1 MKKLSKEQ
9 IIEKLED
16 GIEQLKN
23 IFSESV
29 IENEQEMI
37 LRKNRIITKLEREN
51 EVLRN
56 KLNKALQ
63 KNLLSFSDNQKD
75 IKLNN
80 MNII

>member
-9 IIEKLED
+9 IIEQLED

-29 IENEQEMI
+29 IENEQERI
-37 LRKNRIITKLEREN
+37 IRKNRIITRLEREN

-63 KNLLSFSDNQKD
+63 KTEQ
-75 IKLNN
+75 
-80 MNII
+80 

>member
-9 IIEKLED
+9 IIEQLED

-29 IENEQEMI
+29 IENEQERI
-37 LRKNRIITKLEREN
+37 IRKNRIITKLERKN

-56 KLNKALQ
+56 KLDKALQ
-63 KNLLSFSDNQKD
+63 KTEK
-75 IKLNN
+75 
-80 MNII
+80 

>member
-29 IENEQEMI
+29 IENEQERI
-37 LRKNRIITKLEREN
+37 IRKNRIITKLEREN
-51 EVLRN
+51 AVLRN
-56 KLNKALQ
+56 KLDKALQ
-63 KNLLSFSDNQKD
+63 KTEQ
-75 IKLNN
+75 
-80 MNII
+80 

>member
-9 IIEKLED
+9 IIEQLED

-63 KNLLSFSDNQKD
+63 KTEQ
-75 IKLNN
+75 
-80 MNII
+80 

>member
-9 IIEKLED
+9 IIEQLED
-16 GIEQLKN
+16 RIEQLKN

-37 LRKNRIITKLEREN
+37 IRKNRIITKLEREN

-63 KNLLSFSDNQKD
+63 KTEQ
-75 IKLNN
+75 
-80 MNII
+80 

>member
-9 IIEKLED
+9 IIEQLED

-29 IENEQEMI
+29 IENEQERI
-37 LRKNRIITKLEREN
+37 IRKNRIITKLEREN

-56 KLNKALQ
+56 KLDKALQ
-63 KNLLSFSDNQKD
+63 KTEK
-75 IKLNN
+75 
-80 MNII
+80 

>member
-9 IIEKLED
+9 IIEQLED

-29 IENEQEMI
+29 IENKQEMI
-37 LRKNRIITKLEREN
+37 IRKNRIITKLEREN

-63 KNLLSFSDNQKD
+63 KTEQ
-75 IKLNN
+75 
-80 MNII
+80 

>member
-9 IIEKLED
+9 IIEQLED

-23 IFSESV
+23 IFSKSI
-29 IENEQEMI
+29 IENEQESI
-37 LRKNRIITKLEREN
+37 IRKNRIITKLEREN

-63 KNLLSFSDNQKD
+63 KTEQ
-75 IKLNN
+75 
-80 MNII
+80 

>member
-9 IIEKLED
+9 IIEQLED

-23 IFSESV
+23 IFSESI
-29 IENEQEMI
+29 IENEQGSI
-37 LRKNRIITKLEREN
+37 IRKNRIITKLEREN

-63 KNLLSFSDNQKD
+63 KTEQ
-75 IKLNN
+75 
-80 MNII
+80 

>member
-9 IIEKLED
+9 IIEQLED

-29 IENEQEMI
+29 IENDQERI
-37 LRKNRIITKLEREN
+37 IRKNRIITRLEREN

-56 KLNKALQ
+56 KLDKALK
-63 KNLLSFSDNQKD
+63 KNEQ
-75 IKLNN
+75 
-80 MNII
+80 

>member
-9 IIEKLED
+9 IIEQLED

-29 IENEQEMI
+29 IENEQERI
-37 LRKNRIITKLEREN
+37 IRKNRIITKLEREN

-56 KLNKALQ
+56 KLNNALQ
-63 KNLLSFSDNQKD
+63 KTEQ
-75 IKLNN
+75 
-80 MNII
+80 

>member
-9 IIEKLED
+9 IVEQLEN

-29 IENEQEMI
+29 IENEQERI
-37 LRKNRIITKLEREN
+37 IRKNRIITKLEREN

-63 KNLLSFSDNQKD
+63 KTEQ
-75 IKLNN
+75 
-80 MNII
+80 